1 MLSSVG
7 HGHVRQLLD
16 PALGSRKMPEVRHG
30 VRRDVPLMMAEVAYN
45 IGDKVIAKGQAG
57 TLKSYQ
63 KSWWTVELEGGGTA
77 KSRAGDLTP
86 VSNKNAVT
94 FKTSTEAAPPR
105 AATLAKDK
113 GSDTATRASKPAK
126 KTAVTNP
133 PSNAEMSP
141 ALERVLDTPT
151 VVPSATSDSVASYPT
166 AFAEHLDASSTIPFP
181 DEKDGAKGDAKY
193 PDGLSR
199 VLDSKSGAARDDY
212 VATYPGGLAEVLDA
226 SSSTLSR
233 SQNQKG
239 PARKK
244 KAAAKYPDGL
254 SRVMDFKSDA
264 AQDTSVAAYPGGLA
278 EVFDAS
284 STTLSRGQNQKGPAS
299 KQNAAAKYPDGLSR
313 VLDSKSGAAG
323 DTSVAAY
330 PGGLASVFDAS
341 STTLSRGQVN
351 KGPASNKNAAA
362 AAAKY
367 PDGLSRVLHS
377 KSDAPQDNSVAAYP
391 SGLAEV
397 FDASSKPLNHK
408 APATKEDTAAHTAAT
423 GVRPH
428 TTAICVICPL
438 AAGGEVCVFDTVCV
452 CVCMYI
458 CIYIYIA
465 ATAAKYP
472 DGLSR
477 VLDSIAA
484 TAAKYPDGLSRVL
497 DSKSD
502 DATRDH
508 FAAAA
513 ARAAAAAYPDGLAE
527 VLVANTIHSTTLC
540 YAAD

>member
-1 MLSSVG
+1 MWARVLCLLAISVRNVHSHLGPAFMLSSVG

-16 PALGSRKMPEVRHG
+16 PALGNRKMQEVRHG

-63 KSWWTVELEGGGTA
+63 KSWWTVELEGGGTV

-86 VSNKNAVT
+86 ISNNAVT
-94 FKTSTEAAPPR
+94 FKASTKAAPPR
-105 AATLAKDK
+105 AATPAKDKVSSTAATTITGK

-133 PSNAEMSP
+133 PSNAKMSP
-141 ALERVLDTPT
+141 ALERVLDPPT

-181 DEKDGAKGDAKY
+181 DEKDGVKGEAKY

-199 VLDSKSGAARDDY
+199 VLDSKSDAARNDY

-254 SRVMDFKSDA
+254 SRVMDLKSDA
-264 AQDTSVAAYPGGLA
+264 AQDTSVAAFPGGLA

-341 STTLSRGQVN
+341 STTLSRGQIN
-351 KGPASNKNAAA
+351 KGPASNKNAAAAAA

-391 SGLAEV
+391 GGLAEV
-397 FDASSKPLNHK
+397 FDASSTPLNHK
-408 APATKEDTAAHTAAT
+408 APATKEDTAARTAAT
-423 GVRPH
+423 GVCPH
-428 TTAICVICPL
+428 TTAICVIFPL
-438 AAGGEVCVFDTVCV
+438 HQEARCVFLTLCV
-452 CVCMYI
+452 CACICMYVCM
-458 CIYIYIA
+458 CIYKYMYNLYI
-465 ATAAKYP
+465 
-472 DGLSR
+472 
-477 VLDSIAA
+477 
-484 TAAKYPDGLSRVL
+484 
-497 DSKSD
+497 
-502 DATRDH
+502 
-508 FAAAA
+508 
-513 ARAAAAAYPDGLAE
+513 
-527 VLVANTIHSTTLC
+527 
-540 YAAD
+540 